1 MEFMINKHPRGSV
14 TQRMDCGWP
23 CRGEIDVTEFYKSI
37 PLRQRS
43 KVGISLSCFKKMGV
57 DMEKITSPLVLVS
70 KDEFEITF
78 SDVRVIANA
87 SEDNTIQ
94 LCDSEV
100 ATLLQ
105 D

>member
-1 MEFMINKHPRGSV
+1 MGGAAAI
-14 TQRMDCGWP
+14 
-23 CRGEIDVTEFYKSI
+23 
-37 PLRQRS
+37 
-43 KVGISLSCFKKMGV
+43 MGV
-57 DMEKITSPLVLVS
+57 DMKKITSPLVLVS

>member
-1 MEFMINKHPRGSV
+1 
-14 TQRMDCGWP
+14 
-23 CRGEIDVTEFYKSI
+23 
-37 PLRQRS
+37 
-43 KVGISLSCFKKMGV
+43 MGV
-57 DMEKITSPLVLVS
+57 DTEKITSPLVLVS

-87 SEDNTIQ
+87 SDDNTIQ
-94 LCDSEV
+94 LCDSEF

>member
-1 MEFMINKHPRGSV
+1 MEL
-14 TQRMDCGWP
+14 T
-23 CRGEIDVTEFYKSI
+23 
-37 PLRQRS
+37 
-43 KVGISLSCFKKMGV
+43 
-57 DMEKITSPLVLVS
+57 S